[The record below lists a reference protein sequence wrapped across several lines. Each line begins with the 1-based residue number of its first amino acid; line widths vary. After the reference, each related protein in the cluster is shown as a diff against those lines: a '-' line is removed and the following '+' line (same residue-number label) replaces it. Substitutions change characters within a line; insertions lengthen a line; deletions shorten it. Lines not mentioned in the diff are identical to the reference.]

1 VGIFTHKKV
10 LIILDEYPDMG
21 VYCMHTGGSAHMTRI
36 LLYSAVP
43 VVTKGFAVLLS
54 AVPEFEL
61 VAVCS
66 NEQQL
71 SKAITAAS
79 PDLALIDLDDETPL
93 DRLFE
98 LRREVSAPVRIVLW
112 VQSISPE
119 LAYQTMR
126 LGVRGI
132 LRKSLGGDVI
142 VKCLQKVSAGECWF
156 EEALTASFASIRT
169 VKLTQRESQ
178 LLSLISRGFKNKE
191 IASALL
197 IAEPTVKVYLS
208 RLFRKVGAKDRL
220 ALALYGLRNIITG
233 QVSVLSGAPSA
244 APGPLAARLPVL
256 VPEDSGRRAR
266 ARPQPLVMRSI
277 A

>member
-1 VGIFTHKKV
+1 
-10 LIILDEYPDMG
+10 
-21 VYCMHTGGSAHMTRI
+21 MTRI
-36 LLYSAVP
+36 LLYSTVP
-43 VVTKGFAVLLS
+43 VVAKGFSVLLS

-71 SKAITAAS
+71 SQAISATC
-79 PDLALIDLDDETPL
+79 PDLTLIDLDDETPL

-98 LRREVSAPVRIVLW
+98 LRRQIATSIRIVLW

-119 LAYQTMR
+119 LAYQTMK

-142 VKCLQKVSAGECWF
+142 VKCLQRVASGECWF
-156 EEALTASFASIRT
+156 EEALTASFATIKT
-169 VKLTQRESQ
+169 VKLTQRETQ
-178 LLSLISRGFKNKE
+178 LLGLVSRGFKNKE
-191 IASALL
+191 IASTLF
-197 IAEPTVKVYLS
+197 IAEPTVKIYLS

-220 ALALYGLRNIITG
+220 ELALYGLRSAVTG
-233 QVSVLSGAPSA
+233 QVSMFAAGRNAASA
-244 APGPLAARLPVL
+244 APSPAPRMPVPIEYDFDRRPRL
-256 VPEDSGRRAR
+256 
-266 ARPQPLVMRSI
+266 RPQPLVMRSI

>member
-1 VGIFTHKKV
+1 
-10 LIILDEYPDMG
+10 
-21 VYCMHTGGSAHMTRI
+21 MTRI
-36 LLYSAVP
+36 LLYSTVP

-54 AVPEFEL
+54 AVPEFDL

-66 NEQQL
+66 NERQL
-71 SKAITAAS
+71 SQAIAAAS
-79 PDLALIDLDDETPL
+79 PDLVLIDLDDETPL
-93 DRLFE
+93 DRVFE
-98 LRREVSAPVRIVLW
+98 LQRATPAPVRIVLW

-126 LGVRGI
+126 MGVRAI

-156 EEALTASFASIRT
+156 EEALTASFANIRA
-169 VKLTQRESQ
+169 VSLTRRESQ
-178 LLSLISRGFKNKE
+178 LLSLVSRGFKNKE
-191 IASALL
+191 IAGALF
-197 IAEPTVKVYLS
+197 IAEPTVKVYVS

-220 ALALYGLRNIITG
+220 ELALYGLRNAITG
-233 QVSVLSGAPSA
+233 QVSVLGGSRSA
-244 APGPLAARLPVL
+244 APVL

-266 ARPQPLVMRSI
+266 VRPQPLAIRSI